1 MFKVAVIGC
10 GGIGNAHARSW
21 KQVEGVELVG
31 VVDLVEEKAK
41 ATAEKFGCAAFT
53 DMAALPDGLDAVS
66 VVVPPRGHYPIV
78 KTMLQ
83 KGLHVYCEKPLTLDP
98 AQGEELDKLA
108 AAQGKQL
115 SVGFKMRFEPIFQ
128 KAREVVGEIGEIRS
142 IVTTKQQKFNDRPE
156 GQWVKATGAMYELS
170 IHDFDLISFITGLA
184 PQKVLAAKLMHRRG
198 WEKEDAFNAIVQYD
212 NGAIANL
219 QGLYCDQT
227 TFCYR
232 DLTITLLGEKGY
244 IRIERPDRIVVH
256 TDAFRVIDIPDALSV
271 NTFAVELGLFK
282 AACLG
287 QGPNAQTAADAV
299 RMTRLIEE
307 IRTAGEA

>member
-98 AQGEELDKLA
+98 AQGEELD
-108 AAQGKQL
+108 
-115 SVGFKMRFEPIFQ
+115 
-128 KAREVVGEIGEIRS
+128 
-142 IVTTKQQKFNDRPE
+142 
-156 GQWVKATGAMYELS
+156 
-170 IHDFDLISFITGLA
+170 
-184 PQKVLAAKLMHRRG
+184 
-198 WEKEDAFNAIVQYD
+198 
-212 NGAIANL
+212 
-219 QGLYCDQT
+219 
-227 TFCYR
+227 
-232 DLTITLLGEKGY
+232 
-244 IRIERPDRIVVH
+244 
-256 TDAFRVIDIPDALSV
+256 
-271 NTFAVELGLFK
+271 
-282 AACLG
+282 
-287 QGPNAQTAADAV
+287 
-299 RMTRLIEE
+299 
-307 IRTAGEA
+307 